1 MENLMNND
9 NDWLDSILSDEL
21 LNVADF
27 GTQGSDLLMDD
38 VFTNSLEDQPM
49 FNDETFNEP
58 IYSSAASDSGLSSDN
73 LDLDINNDFDLLSS
87 CLPSPGSGD
96 DHETYVEA
104 APPKTTAKSRRQE
117 IVQPILKRST
127 RTNRNNMKYGS
138 ATMKNTSGNNNN
150 NVKKG
155 EQKILH
161 VKNVGNKSRSII
173 VPVNSQNN
181 KEFHSIKIVNSGSAQ
196 LKSANIKAVAA
207 NLLQKSKQ
215 GLLQKNILISKQDF
229 EDDASMLNFDEIMQE
244 TDEMIA
250 AHNNDEDNDDDDD
263 SSAESCASGYP
274 KLLLT
279 NEEKRLLAKE
289 GISLPQSYPLTK
301 QEERELKRIRRKIR
315 NKISAQDSRKRK
327 KEYIDGLEE
336 RVKQCSEENHQLIK
350 RIKVL
355 QSQNHDLMSKM
366 KKLQNLLTKTTGKT
380 AQPATCLMILLLS
393 MALVAVPNL
402 KLDKQ
407 SAINAK
413 DLVTAFGEQQSRR
426 NLLFDLKSEL
436 EDLEPDPLMYIPNE
450 HDYVENV
457 YKYVSQLSND
467 NTSPPPAKRSKML
480 IDYDID
486 SMNEWELQKRSHY
499 DDSNYSDSISDIS
512 SNHDFEL
519 DTKHHLGLNKLN
531 KSDEALS
538 ESDRILVQNII
549 NLAATAALQK
559 SSSS

>member
-1 MENLMNND
+1 MNND

-27 GTQGSDLLMDD
+27 GTQGGDLLMED
-38 VFTNSLEDQPM
+38 VFTNGLEDQPM
-49 FNDETFNEP
+49 FNEDNFNEP

-87 CLPSPGSGD
+87 CLPSPVS
-96 DHETYVEA
+96 DHYVEKS
-104 APPKTTAKSRRQE
+104 PPKSTAKSRRQE
-117 IVQPILKRST
+117 IAQQPILKRST
-127 RTNRNNMKYGS
+127 RTNRNNSKYGS
-138 ATMKNTSGNNNN
+138 ATMKNNSGNNNS
-150 NVKKG
+150 VKKG
-155 EQKILH
+155 DQKILH
-161 VKNVGNKSRSII
+161 MKSTNNKARSII
-173 VPVNSQNN
+173 VPVASQNN

-215 GLLQKNILISKQDF
+215 GLLQKNILISKQEF
-229 EDDASMLNFDEIMQE
+229 EDDANMLSFDEIMQE

-250 AHNNDEDNDDDDD
+250 AHEDDNDDDDL
-263 SSAESCASGYP
+263 SSNESCSSGYP
-274 KLLLT
+274 KLILT

-289 GISLPQSYPLTK
+289 GISLPTSYPLTK

-355 QSQNHDLMSKM
+355 QSQNQDLMSKM

-393 MALVAVPNL
+393 MALVALPNL

-413 DLVTAFGEQQSRR
+413 DLATAFGEQQSRR

-457 YKYVSQLSND
+457 YKYVSQLSSSGNQ
-467 NTSPPPAKRSKML
+467 SPPPTKRSKML

-486 SMNEWELQKRSHY
+486 SMDEWELQKRSH
-499 DDSNYSDSISDIS
+499 DDNFTEMELNNNELL
-512 SNHDFEL
+512 NHDYGL
-519 DTKHHLGLNKLN
+519 DTKPFAYN
-531 KSDEALS
+531 KSEVLS
-538 ESDRILVQNII
+538 ESDRLLVQNII